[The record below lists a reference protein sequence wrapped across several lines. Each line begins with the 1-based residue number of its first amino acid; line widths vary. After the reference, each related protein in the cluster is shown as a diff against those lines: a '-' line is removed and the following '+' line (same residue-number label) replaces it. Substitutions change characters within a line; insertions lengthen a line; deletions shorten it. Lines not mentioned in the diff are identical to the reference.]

1 MLHGILS
8 GGKNL
13 AAGDL
18 QAQQQHHLNAGAG
31 RKVVRKGGF
40 ALRQRVTILT
50 ACRPGAAG
58 CSETLQVHRSDFFLL
73 HKMLLY
79 TIETS
84 PMRSGKDCS
93 SHRRCENTHEGGCIS
108 APNV

>member
-31 RKVVRKGGF
+31 PESR
-40 ALRQRVTILT
+40 A
-50 ACRPGAAG
+50 
-58 CSETLQVHRSDFFLL
+58 
-73 HKMLLY
+73 
-79 TIETS
+79 
-84 PMRSGKDCS
+84 
-93 SHRRCENTHEGGCIS
+93 
-108 APNV
+108 